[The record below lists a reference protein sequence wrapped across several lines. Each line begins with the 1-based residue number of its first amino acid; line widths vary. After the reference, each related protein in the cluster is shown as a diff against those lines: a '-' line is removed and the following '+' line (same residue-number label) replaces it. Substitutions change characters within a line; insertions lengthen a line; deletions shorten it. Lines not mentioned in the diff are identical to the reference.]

1 MYSFHHDGLFF
12 RFHLLFSALVFHLPF
27 VTEMTVLT
35 QRDRKNDKI
44 DENILKATGS
54 SEIIVVLSKY
64 LIRKR
69 RVVVNK
75 VMEQK

>member
-1 MYSFHHDGLFF
+1 M
-12 RFHLLFSALVFHLPF
+12 LFSALVFHLPF

-35 QRDRKNDKI
+35 QRDRKNEKI

-64 LIRKR
+64 LLRKKESGCKQSYGAE
-69 RVVVNK
+69 VITSGFLLV
-75 VMEQK
+75 Q